1 MQLRTG
7 VVGLSTFDGGVA
19 VLGTQ
24 GRVSITTRGGAL
36 GRQIETG
43 RSRAV
48 ALRRN
53 VIVVLSDRGTL
64 DVYSRRCRN
73 AGSIPGPCR
82 LRRTSLDVQFGTA
95 LLTAGKNVY
104 AMNLATGRMAHLF
117 HAPTRV
123 AAQIE
128 APGAAI
134 QFNQAGR
141 GYLRFVP
148 MSRIETSTR

>member
-1 MQLRTG
+1 M
-7 VVGLSTFDGGVA
+7 GLSTFDGGVA
-19 VLGTQ
+19 ALGTQ
-24 GRVSITTRGGAL
+24 GKVSITTRGGKST
-36 GRQIETG
+36 GQIETG

-53 VIVVLSDRGTL
+53 FLAALTDRGTL
-64 DVYSRRCRN
+64 DVYSRDSGR
-73 AGSIPGPCR
+73 R
-82 LRRTSLDVQFGTA
+82 LHSWPVPPETTSLDVQYGTA
-95 LLTAGKNVY
+95 LLTAGKDVY
-104 AMNLATGRMAHLF
+104 GMNLATGRTARLL

-141 GYLRFVP
+141 GYLRFIP